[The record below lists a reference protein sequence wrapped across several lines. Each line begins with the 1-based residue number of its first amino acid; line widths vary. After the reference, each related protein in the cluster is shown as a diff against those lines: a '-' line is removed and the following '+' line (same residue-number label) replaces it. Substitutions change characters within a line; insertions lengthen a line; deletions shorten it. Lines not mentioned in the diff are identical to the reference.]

1 MAPSEGDAAHGS
13 GGGAVSGPDR
23 RRGRRR
29 RTGQAGTTIV
39 ELLVAALLAGVVL
52 GAALTRLAARSGAA
66 WALGVVLRDIAL
78 AGADP
83 MLAGVVAV
91 RSATPDRLEL
101 ESDLDGDG
109 AIDPSSAERLTLAY
123 AASAEGRLMRW
134 VGRQSMSVASPV
146 PSNGFRLR
154 YFAADGAEIGGGTAA
169 LDEADRLRVC
179 RVVVEL
185 AVRETP
191 EHTGA
196 ETRLRSAAAVRACVG
211 RS

>member
-1 MAPSEGDAAHGS
+1 
-13 GGGAVSGPDR
+13 V
-23 RRGRRR
+23 
-29 RTGQAGTTIV
+29 
-39 ELLVAALLAGVVL
+39 VAALLAAVVL
-52 GAALTRLAARSGAA
+52 GAALTLLRTHGTLARALQSGLAARSGAA
-66 WALGVVLRDIAL
+66 WALGVVLRDVAL

-109 AIDPSSAERLTLAY
+109 VIDPASAERLTLVY

-146 PSNGFRLR
+146 PSDGFRLR
-154 YFAADGAEIGGGTAA
+154 YFAADGAEIGGGAAA
-169 LDEADRLRVC
+169 LDEADRVRVC
-179 RVVVEL
+179 RVTVEL

-191 EHTGA
+191 DHAGA
-196 ETRLRSAAAVRACVG
+196 ETRLRSAAAVRACLG